1 MSRSPLSRTVEI
13 LSDARYVQAE
23 SPRWDARD
31 GGLAWIDM
39 ATGAFHRGRIEQG
52 RVVPGAAVRVGDQI
66 GAPVPLAAPG
76 AGWAVAV
83 DRGIVHVSDS
93 RRRLAARDRCRCRFY
108 HYMNDGGADPFG
120 RFWVGSQ
127 SMPRAPHCALWSLEP
142 DGTMIE
148 RLAGVTVS
156 NGLAFDRSGSTLYYI
171 DTLPHRSIEAFDV
184 APDGRLSRRRTVCK
198 VDGGNPDGMTI
209 DDEGMLWVAV
219 WDRRRGPAL
228 LADRAA
234 ARGDRA
240 SRAPTDGCRSRRSPA
255 GDHDG
260 EHRAVGAHRRGWG
273 ASRRRGRG
281 RRLSRFAV
289 EWGAGAMSVVDNQ
302 QLRERID
309 AERIVAILRGTDV
322 DATVDAALTL
332 IDAAD
337 PHPGDRAHPGGC

>member
-83 DRGIVHVSDS
+83 DRGIVHVSDAGVVS
-93 RRRLAARDRCRCRFY
+93 PLVTDVAAAG
-108 HYMNDGGADPFG
+108 HYMNDGGADLFG

-219 WDRRRGPAL
+219 WDAGEVRRYSPTGQLLEAIALPARRPTAVALVDRLLVITTASIGLSEPTDADGAL
-228 LADRAA
+228 L
-234 ARGDRA
+234 GVEVEV
-240 SRAPTDGCRSRRSPA
+240 GGSPA
-255 GDHDG
+255 SPWSG
-260 EHRAVGAHRRGWG
+260 EPVR
-273 ASRRRGRG
+273 
-281 RRLSRFAV
+281 
-289 EWGAGAMSVVDNQ
+289 
-302 QLRERID
+302 
-309 AERIVAILRGTDV
+309 
-322 DATVDAALTL
+322 
-332 IDAAD
+332 
-337 PHPGDRAHPGGC
+337 

>member
-1 MSRSPLSRTVEI
+1 MARMSRSPLSRTVEI

-83 DRGIVHVSDS
+83 DRGIVHVSDAGVVS
-93 RRRLAARDRCRCRFY
+93 PLVTDVAAAG

-219 WDRRRGPAL
+219 WDAGEVRRYSPTGQLLEAITLPARRPTAVALVDRLLVITTASIGLSEPTDADGAL
-228 LADRAA
+228 L
-234 ARGDRA
+234 GVEVEV
-240 SRAPTDGCRSRRSPA
+240 GGSPA
-255 GDHDG
+255 SPWSG
-260 EHRAVGAHRRGWG
+260 EPVR
-273 ASRRRGRG
+273 
-281 RRLSRFAV
+281 
-289 EWGAGAMSVVDNQ
+289 
-302 QLRERID
+302 
-309 AERIVAILRGTDV
+309 
-322 DATVDAALTL
+322 
-332 IDAAD
+332 
-337 PHPGDRAHPGGC
+337 